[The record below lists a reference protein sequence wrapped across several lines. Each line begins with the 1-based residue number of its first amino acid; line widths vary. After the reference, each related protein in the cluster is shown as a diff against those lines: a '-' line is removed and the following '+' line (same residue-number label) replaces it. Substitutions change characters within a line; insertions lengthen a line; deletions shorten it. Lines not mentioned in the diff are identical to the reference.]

1 MAVVQSEQDEGQ
13 AARSTAASRLAAR
26 RAAKAAEKASKRGT
40 TPMVSSRIGRGVQA
54 AQSWYEQNQKM
65 LALTLGGAVLA
76 GAGWIVLAQ
85 FLDQRSHEAAE
96 SLETG
101 IATANAPIVAAGAE
115 PPSGPAPEESY
126 PTARARAEKAQG
138 ELHATAARFP
148 SASAGLWAKLAEAN
162 QLRELGKPADAQK
175 LYDQVLAASAVDPFL
190 RVRALEGSGF
200 ALEAQQKPADAAKRF
215 EQIAAVQGGGY
226 KAISEYQ
233 RARMEIALGQ
243 GRQAAERLQAL
254 VKAERARPPG
264 EGTSTDGLV
273 TDAETLLTEL
283 SVELDA
289 PALRPESPHGGTV
302 PSAPPAQQGTALTK
316 DIVDALRKQ
325 LESGK
330 GGHGLSKDVVDALQ
344 KQVESGN
351 TSSTTTKVRV
361 PVPSGDKP
369 K

>member
-13 AARSTAASRLAAR
+13 AARNTAASRLAAR

-40 TPMVSSRIGRGVQA
+40 SQIVSSRIGRGVQA

-65 LALTLGGAVLA
+65 LLVTLGGALLA
-76 GAGWIVLAQ
+76 GAAWIALARY
-85 FLDQRSHEAAE
+85 LDQRSHEAAE

-101 IATANAPIVAAGAE
+101 IATANAPILAAGAE
-115 PPSGPAPEESY
+115 PPTGPAPEESY
-126 PTARARAEKAQG
+126 PTARARAEKAQS
-138 ELHATAARFP
+138 ELHGTATGFP
-148 SASAGLWAKLAEAN
+148 TASAGLWAKLAEAN
-162 QLRELGKPADAQK
+162 QLRALGKPADAQK
-175 LYDQVLAASAVDPFL
+175 LCDQVLAASNVDPFL
-190 RVRALEGSGF
+190 KVRALEGSGF

-226 KAISEYQ
+226 KAISEYH
-233 RARMEIALGQ
+233 RARMDIALGQ
-243 GRQAAERLQAL
+243 KKQAAERLQAL
-254 VKAERARPPG
+254 IKAERARPAS
-264 EGTSTDGLV
+264 EGMSMEGLV

-283 SVELDA
+283 SVDLDA
-289 PALRPESPHGGTV
+289 PSLRPASPPASPA
-302 PSAPPAQQGTALTK
+302 PSAPPGQQGAVLTR

-351 TSSTTTKVRV
+351 ASSTTTKVRV